1 MKKIYAKFDCD
12 APEYAGNNNLKIYFY
27 KCYFPEIRGFF
38 YQTGDECENWESIN
52 IIEYKYNV
60 HSLE

>member
-1 MKKIYAKFDCD
+1 MKKIHAKFDCD

-38 YQTGDECENWESIN
+38 IKQEMNVK
-52 IIEYKYNV
+52 IERV
-60 HSLE
+60 